1 MKKIMLGLL
10 SLATML
16 LFSINVYAVVID
28 PDWTVSDYDGNNG
41 YEAFQVTGMYE
52 FDDPAGSGNATIGT
66 TNILSGSP
74 YEATARAAF
83 FVGNDTDDGEPSPS
97 YNIGQAGDGLLNGD
111 NKNWEVKGTVPQA
124 YYQFDGY
131 EFINEFQ
138 DVDGDGETDD
148 PGWIHLGK
156 QDGLNASFEVLP
168 LNLWVDSRKWQ
179 PEQLPGQQKKSI
191 PSSNP
196 AVWVSTKKTSAGKG
210 ERDAAQVYTESD
222 SIASWLCV
230 RSHPF
235 G

>member
-1 MKKIMLGLL
+1 M
-10 SLATML
+10 A
-16 LFSINVYAVVID
+16 
-28 PDWTVSDYDGNNG
+28 
-41 YEAFQVTGMYE
+41 
-52 FDDPAGSGNATIGT
+52 
-66 TNILSGSP
+66 
-74 YEATARAAF
+74 
-83 FVGNDTDDGEPSPS
+83 
-97 YNIGQAGDGLLNGD
+97 LNGD
-111 NKNWEVKGTVPQA
+111 GSLGSINIDLKNKSYIEFYDIFDVKKGPIKTIKEKLHGKLIENCGGIFEDKF
-124 YYQFDGY
+124 Y
-131 EFINEFQ
+131 NE
-138 DVDGDGETDD
+138 TYI
-148 PGWIHLGK
+148 PRL
-156 QDGLNASFEVLP
+156 VLP